1 MALNLDHIWTGLAA
15 RLNRPT
21 ASRRSRRTSITAL
34 DLEGGFLEV
43 VQAASRSGEPRVVRH
58 AAVPL
63 DRPPDADSET
73 GSVSG
78 PVFAAALA
86 RAGIRPG
93 AVVMGVP
100 RARVMLRTL
109 DLPPAEREAEIAAMV
124 HLRLQRDLPFG
135 LDEAVI
141 DFRTLKHPAS
151 LQAEPTAPDRPGP
164 QGAATPVR
172 VLAAVVRRDTVEHYQ
187 SLAKAAGVKLA
198 GLGLRSM
205 ASARAAQCLDSRT
218 TQGCVAL
225 ISVHRR
231 EVLFDVLFEGALVF
245 SQVGALAAG
254 AGPARGPGPALVEPT
269 AESVLTEVVRSL
281 HSYEGI
287 ADHHPIGRCLVTGS
301 TGAEPGLA
309 QALASQL
316 GVQAEVL
323 EPAGPWSEASDNAE
337 SPTHALPAIGLAL
350 GALEPE
356 GLPIDLLNPKRPPV
370 ARDNRRARQLGI
382 VAAILAVLL
391 AAAGLR
397 ARWIGARERHRA
409 QLQEQITL
417 GSKNLAAYRHVRNQ
431 ARTLAE
437 WSETGRNWL
446 DHLTVLSALLPPSRD
461 LYVTALSASARN
473 TLNLAVKV
481 RGGETVDRLLETL
494 RSAGYQVKAP
504 AIMPAMDR
512 FGFRFQANLELG
524 IPTAITNNL
533 DALAVESRPP
543 HSPAASEAAASAP
556 TPQAAAPT
564 PQVALPAPPAASP
577 APPAE
582 ASHGAPPGAVPA
594 AAPASGAWRE
604 QRGSQAGGEPRMRR
618 RRPEG
623 GWRE

>member
-21 ASRRSRRTSITAL
+21 ASRRSRRPSITAL

-43 VQAASRSGEPRVVRH
+43 VQAALRGGEPRVIRH

-63 DRPPDADSET
+63 DRSPDADSET
-73 GSVSG
+73 GSVSA

-135 LDEAVI
+135 LDEALI
-141 DFRTLKHPAS
+141 DFRILQHPAS
-151 LQAEPTAPDRPGP
+151 LPTAPTGSDRPGP
-164 QGAATPVR
+164 QGAAAPVR

-198 GLGLRSM
+198 ALGLRSL
-205 ASARAAQCLDSRT
+205 ASARAAQFLDPGT
-218 TQGCVAL
+218 TRGCVAL
-225 ISVHRR
+225 VSVHRR

-245 SQVGALAAG
+245 SRVGALAAG
-254 AGPARGPGPALVEPT
+254 AEPALEARDAVVEPT

-281 HSYEGI
+281 HSYEGV

-301 TGAEPGLA
+301 TGAEA
-309 QALASQL
+309 ALARALGRQL

-323 EPAGPWSEASDNAE
+323 DAAGPWSEASDNAQL
-337 SPTHALPAIGLAL
+337 PPHALPAVGLAL

-370 ARDNRRARQLGI
+370 ARDNRRVRQLGI

-391 AAAGLR
+391 AAVGLR

-431 ARTLAE
+431 ARTLAD
-437 WSETGRNWL
+437 WSGAGRNWL

-461 LYVTALSASARN
+461 LYVTALSTSARN
-473 TLNLAVKV
+473 TLNLAVKI

-524 IPTAITNNL
+524 IPTAITNDL

-543 HSPAASEAAASAP
+543 PSPVAPVAPVAPEAASSAP
-556 TPQAAAPT
+556 PPQAES
-564 PQVALPAPPAASP
+564 PAPPAAASP
-577 APPAE
+577 APP
-582 ASHGAPPGAVPA
+582 PGAVPS
-594 AAPASGAWRE
+594 AAPASAAWRE
-604 QRGSQAGGEPRMRR
+604 QRGSQTGEPRMRR